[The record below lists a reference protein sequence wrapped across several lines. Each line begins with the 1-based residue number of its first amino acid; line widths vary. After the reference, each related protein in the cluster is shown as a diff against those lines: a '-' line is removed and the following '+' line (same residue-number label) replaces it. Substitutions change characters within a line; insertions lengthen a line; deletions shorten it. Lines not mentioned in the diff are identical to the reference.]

1 MELGDLVETLE
12 LGQFWL
18 APQEQ
23 IAGLLFASTL
33 AENLQTMLLSTLL

>member
-1 MELGDLVETLE
+1 MKLGNLVETLE
-12 LGQFWL
+12 LGQFWS

-33 AENLQTMLLSTLL
+33 AENLQTTLLSTLL